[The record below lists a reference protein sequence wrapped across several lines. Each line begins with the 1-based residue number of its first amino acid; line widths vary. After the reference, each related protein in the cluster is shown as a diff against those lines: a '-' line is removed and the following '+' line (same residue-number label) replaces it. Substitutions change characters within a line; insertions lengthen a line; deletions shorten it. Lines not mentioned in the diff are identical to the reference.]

1 MIYLDSAAIVKLAH
15 VEPGSEQLVDWL
27 NDRRN
32 LPLVTSSLA
41 EVEVPRALRRNAP
54 GSLPAVPTV
63 LGRLY
68 RLAIDSV
75 IRATA
80 ATYTDPN
87 LRSLDAIHLAT
98 AQFVAGQPG
107 TRFEA
112 FVTYDKRLLE
122 AVKAAG
128 LPIASPGQP

>member
-1 MIYLDSAAIVKLAH
+1 VIYLDSAAIVKLAH
-15 VEPGSEQLVDWL
+15 TEPGTAELAGWL
-27 NDRRN
+27 NDRPN

-41 EVEVPRALRRNAP
+41 EVEVPRALRRSAP
-54 GSLPAVPTV
+54 LSLPAVPTV

-80 ATYTDPN
+80 AAFADPH

-98 AQFVAGQPG
+98 AQFAAGQPG
-107 TRFEA
+107 TAFEA
-112 FVTYDKRLLE
+112 FVTYDKRLL
-122 AVKAAG
+122 AAAAMVG
-128 LPIASPGQP
+128 LPVASPGAE